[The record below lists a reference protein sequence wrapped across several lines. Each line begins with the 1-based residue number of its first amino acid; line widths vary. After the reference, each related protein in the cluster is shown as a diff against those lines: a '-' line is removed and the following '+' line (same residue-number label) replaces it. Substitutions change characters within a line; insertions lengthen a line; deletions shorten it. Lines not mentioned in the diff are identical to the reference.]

1 MGAVIGRGRDRA
13 EVKMILVLVPLLLV
27 LCAQTDH
34 TNFASDTTTQRPP
47 SAAYGAPVDVAKYLP
62 PRPTYEAGGSYR
74 VEYLHVNFM
83 PATPPQTTTK
93 KPEGGFFKKILRKK
107 TQKFQNA
114 HSLASGFLS
123 TFHL

>member
-1 MGAVIGRGRDRA
+1 MGATVIGRGGDRA
-13 EVKMILVLVPLLLV
+13 EVLVLLFLALCTQSV
-27 LCAQTDH
+27 LA
-34 TNFASDTTTQRPP
+34 NFAETTTQRPP
-47 SAAYGAPVDVAKYLP
+47 SAAYGAPVDVARFLP

-83 PATPPQTTTK
+83 PATPPPTTTK

-114 HSLASGFLS
+114 HSLASGFLR